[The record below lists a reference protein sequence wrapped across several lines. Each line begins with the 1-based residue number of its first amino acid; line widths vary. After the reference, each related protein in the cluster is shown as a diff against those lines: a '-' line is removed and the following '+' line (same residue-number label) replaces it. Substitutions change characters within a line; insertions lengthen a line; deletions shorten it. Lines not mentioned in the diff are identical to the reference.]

1 MEKILT
7 ILMILYSNPVMEIV
21 DDKVTINPGTEVVID
36 MRELYGIMTVL
47 ECEKMIPRML
57 KEYDSLHGFCAY
69 GDITK
74 RLYES

>member
-7 ILMILYSNPVMEIV
+7 ILMILYSNPVMEIN
-21 DDKVTINPGTEVVID
+21 DDKVVINPGTEVVID
-36 MRELYGIMTVL
+36 MRELYNITTVL